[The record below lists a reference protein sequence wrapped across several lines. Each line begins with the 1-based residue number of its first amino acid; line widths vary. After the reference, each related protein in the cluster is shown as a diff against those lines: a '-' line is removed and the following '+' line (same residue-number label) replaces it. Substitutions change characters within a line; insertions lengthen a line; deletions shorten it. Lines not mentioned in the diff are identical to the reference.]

1 MTVERKTKVQDA
13 VDIGNYA
20 AAEYVRAR
28 NRECSES
35 NRKGIITESTQTL
48 LEELEAQRAC
58 ELIWRSKGITLKQ
71 VAEA

>member
-20 AAEYVRAR
+20 ATEYVRAR

-48 LEELEAQRAC
+48 WEELEAQRAS
-58 ELIWRSKGITLKQ
+58 LKYAGQHILQKGKKS
-71 VAEA
+71 